1 VSTALAVAGLVR
13 SLGGRR
19 VVDDVTL
26 EVSSGELVALVG
38 PSGCGKSTL
47 LRLIAGL
54 DRPDGGRVVLDGV
67 DVTGVAPER
76 RRIGLVFQE
85 HALFP
90 HLTVRQNVAFGLR
103 GMDRRQRAARVDE
116 LLELVRLPGSN
127 DRYPHELSGGEQ
139 QRVAL
144 ARALAPEPAV
154 VLLDEPFASLDASLR
169 DEMRDDVMTA
179 LRLRRAAA
187 VLVTHDR
194 DEALALGHRV
204 AVMVKGRIAQI
215 DRPEVVWERPVD
227 EFVARFMGPGSLLTM
242 PDGNVALARP
252 HQLTLEPGGDATVV
266 ARRYLGA
273 VWRLDVRNGDG
284 STMVVDHAGAGF
296 AVGEACNVAVPP
308 VEVLHRFPSRNE
320 PAEQA
325 ER

>member
-1 VSTALAVAGLVR
+1 MSAALIVAGLVR

-19 VVDDVTL
+19 VVDDVAL
-26 EVSSGELVALVG
+26 EVSPGELVALVG

-47 LRLIAGL
+47 LRLVAGL

-67 DVTGVAPER
+67 DVTDVAAER

-90 HLTVRQNVAFGLR
+90 HLTVLQNVAFGLR
-103 GMDRRQRAARVDE
+103 KLDRRQRATRVDE

-127 DRYPHELSGGEQ
+127 NRYPHELSGGEQ

-179 LRLRRAAA
+179 LRLRSAAA

-204 AVMVKGRIAQI
+204 AVMVNGRIAQI
-215 DRPEVVWERPVD
+215 DRPDVVWERPVD
-227 EFVARFMGPGSLLTM
+227 EFVARFMGPGSLLAM
-242 PDGNVALARP
+242 PDGSMALARP
-252 HQLTLEPGGDATVV
+252 HQLTIEGGGDATVV

-273 VWRLDVRNGDG
+273 VWRLDVRRGDG
-284 STMVVDHAGAGF
+284 SVVIVDHAGDGF
-296 AVGEACNVAVPP
+296 AVGDACNVAVSSA
-308 VEVLHRFPSRNE
+308 EVLHRLAARNE
-320 PAEQA
+320 PPERAEP
-325 ER
+325 

>member
-1 VSTALAVAGLVR
+1 MSAALALSGLVR
-13 SLGGRR
+13 NLGGRP
-19 VVDDVTL
+19 VVDDVCV
-26 EVSSGELVALVG
+26 EVNTGELVALVG

-54 DRPDGGRVVLDGV
+54 DRPDAGRVVLDGV
-67 DVTGVAPER
+67 DVTMVAPER

-103 GMDRRQRAARVDE
+103 GLERRQRVMRVDE
-116 LLELVRLPGSN
+116 LLDLVRLPGSN

-144 ARALAPEPAV
+144 ARALAPNPAV

-169 DEMRDDVMTA
+169 DEVRDDVVTA
-179 LRLRRAAA
+179 LQQRGAAA

-194 DEALALGHRV
+194 DEALALGQRV
-204 AVMVKGRIAQI
+204 VVMVNGRFVQI
-215 DRPEVVWERPVD
+215 DRPDVVWERPVD
-227 EFVARFMGPGSLLTM
+227 EFVARFLGEGSLLSM
-242 PDGNVALARP
+242 PDGGIALARP
-252 HQLTLEPGGDATVV
+252 HQLTIEPGGDATVV

-273 VWRLDVRNGDG
+273 AWRLDVRCYDG
-284 STMVVDHAGAGF
+284 SVVIVDHAANRF
-296 AVGEACNVAVPP
+296 AVGDACNVAVLPD
-308 VEVLHRFPSRNE
+308 VVLHRFTDPSSKHLDS
-320 PAEQA
+320 
-325 ER
+325 